1 MKPEALIKQ
10 AGNGDKMKNI
20 GVLRAYL
27 SDLYRGVFKAKLA
40 VDFGDDE
47 ALKKH
52 VKEMKNILEV
62 LEKKLE

>member
-1 MKPEALIKQ
+1 MGI
-10 AGNGDKMKNI
+10 KMKNI
-20 GVLRAYL
+20 GDLRAYL
-27 SDLYRGVFKAKLA
+27 SDLYRERNKAKLA